1 MRERGCRRRLSLVAA
16 LLVASISAGAADRA
30 AEYEWNLPRGF
41 PRPVVPP
48 DNPMSEAKV
57 ALGRQLFYETRLSI
71 TRAYSCA
78 SCHRQELAFT
88 DGRARALGATGEL
101 HPRSAMSLANAAYIA
116 SLQWMEPSL
125 ATLEAQASGPML
137 NDHPI
142 EMGLKGREAEVLGML
157 AADAGYRVAFA
168 SAFPGETAP
177 FTLTNVSR
185 ALASF
190 QRTMISGRSAFD
202 RRVFDDD
209 TSAMSA
215 SARRGMAL
223 FYSERVGCARCHS
236 GINFSGPVRHERA
249 AKASSVF
256 ANTGLYNVDGSGR
269 YPDAA
274 AGLAEVTGA
283 RKDHGRFRVPTLRN
297 VAVTAPY
304 MHDGSIATLAA
315 VIDHYAQG
323 GRQAPLG
330 PAARNTYRDERIVPF
345 ELDAG
350 GRADLVEFLRSL
362 TDETFLTDPKLSAP
376 GSGAPAAVAREQR
389 DGSSEQDR
397 MRE

>member
-1 MRERGCRRRLSLVAA
+1 MREGGRAWRHPLVAA
-16 LLVASISAGAADRA
+16 LLLTWMSAHAAD
-30 AEYEWNLPRGF
+30 YEWNLPRGF
-41 PRPVVPP
+41 PRPVVPA

-57 ALGRQLFYETRLSI
+57 ALGRQLFYESRLSV
-71 TRAYSCA
+71 TGAYSCA

-88 DGRARALGATGEL
+88 DGRGRALGATGEL
-101 HPRSAMSLANAAYIA
+101 HPRSAMSLANAGYIA
-116 SLQWMEPSL
+116 NLQWTDPSL
-125 ATLEAQASGPML
+125 VTLEAQASGPML
-137 NDHPI
+137 NEHPI
-142 EMGLKGREAEVLGML
+142 EMGLKGRETEVLRVL
-157 AADAGYRVAFA
+157 AADAGYRAAFA
-168 SAFPGETAP
+168 NAFPGETAP
-177 FTLTNVSR
+177 FTLSNVSR

-209 TSAMSA
+209 TSAMSTA
-215 SARRGMAL
+215 ARRGMTL

-236 GINFSGPVRHERA
+236 GINFSGPVRHERDA
-249 AKASSVF
+249 QASSAF

-274 AGLAEVTGA
+274 AGLADATG
-283 RKDHGRFRVPTLRN
+283 RRSDHGRFRVPTLRN

-304 MHDGSIATLAA
+304 MHDGSIATLEE

-330 PAARNTYRDERIVPF
+330 PSAGNTYRDERIVPF

-362 TDETFLTDPKLSAP
+362 TDETFLTDPKLSDP
-376 GSGAPAAVAREQR
+376 GSGAPTSVAREQR

-397 MRE
+397 VGE